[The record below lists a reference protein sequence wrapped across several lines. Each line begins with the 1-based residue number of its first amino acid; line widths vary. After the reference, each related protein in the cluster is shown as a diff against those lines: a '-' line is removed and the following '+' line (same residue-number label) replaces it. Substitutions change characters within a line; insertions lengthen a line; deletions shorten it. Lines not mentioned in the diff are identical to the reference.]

1 MRIAAIDVGSN
12 SIKLVVAEALG
23 DGSLVALAREK
34 DVVRLGRETLEK
46 KHLDAEAVRRA
57 IDAIAR
63 FRSIAASLGAERIIA
78 VATASVREAD
88 NAAQF
93 VAEVE
98 RQTGIHVEILSGIEE
113 ARLIGLAAMQCVPH
127 ARSFVNIDIGG
138 GSTEISSFEDGAPAQ
153 LFSVKIGAVR
163 LTERF
168 IRHDPPTAEE
178 LNALRDEIWRALE
191 RPHRERRHV
200 AWDAATGTSGT
211 ILAIG
216 EALHGES
223 HQGARRGGL
232 EVRLADL
239 ERFNRQLCIM
249 TMEQRREAAGLSAQ
263 RAEIIV
269 AGGLILEETMRAFGI
284 ASLTTCE
291 WALRE
296 GVILDRLREWATG
309 IQSVAD
315 ARMVGVLGV
324 ARRFGYEA
332 EHAATVA
339 RLAGTL
345 FDQLASQGKL
355 DRALRPLLIAAA
367 LLHDVGYIVAHE
379 SHHKHSLYLIKHAE
393 LTGFSEEERNV
404 IANIARYHRGAL
416 PKEKHPEYA
425 TLDVKARDAVWKL
438 ASILR
443 LAEALDRN
451 HDGRVRAVRLEA
463 TEDRAILVLECGAD
477 CRREA
482 EEAARRGEMFEQAFG
497 LRLDC
502 KVEAA
507 LRSDS
512 PPESES
518 ART

>member
-12 SIKLVVAEALG
+12 SIKLIVAEAMT
-23 DGSLVALAREK
+23 DGSFVPLAREK

-46 KHLDAEAVRRA
+46 RHLDADATRRA
-57 IDAIAR
+57 IEAIAR
-63 FRSIAASLGAERIIA
+63 FRAIAASLGAERLIA

-98 RQTGIHVEILSGIEE
+98 RQTGVHVEILSGIEE

-127 ARSFVNIDIGG
+127 ARSFINIDIGG
-138 GSTEISSFEDGAPAQ
+138 GSTEISSFKDSAPTQ

-168 IRHDPPTAEE
+168 IQHDPPSEE
-178 LNALRDEIWRALE
+178 EINALRDEIWRALE
-191 RPHRERRHV
+191 RPRRERSDII
-200 AWDAATGTSGT
+200 WDAATGTSGT

-232 EVRLADL
+232 EIRLPDL
-239 ERFNRQLCIM
+239 ERFNRQLSTM
-249 TMEQRREAAGLSAQ
+249 TLEQRREVADLSVQ

-284 ASLTTCE
+284 QSLLTCE

-296 GVILDRLREWATG
+296 GVILDRLREMVG
-309 IQSVAD
+309 RMPNVAD
-315 ARMVGVLGV
+315 ARMAGVLGV
-324 ARRFGYEA
+324 AHRFGYEA
-332 EHAATVA
+332 EHAAAVA
-339 RLAGTL
+339 RLAEAI
-345 FDQLASQGKL
+345 FDQLASHGKL
-355 DRALRPLLIAAA
+355 DRSLRPLLMAAA

-393 LTGFSEEERNV
+393 LTGFSEEERNI
-404 IANIARYHRGAL
+404 IANVARYHRGAL
-416 PKEKHPEYA
+416 PKEKHPDYVALNVE
-425 TLDVKARDAVWKL
+425 ARDAVWKL

-451 HDGRVRAVRLEA
+451 HDGRVRSIRLESTQGRA
-463 TEDRAILVLECGAD
+463 TLVLECVAD

-482 EEAARRGEMFEQAFG
+482 EEAMRRREMFEQAFG
-497 LRLDC
+497 LSLDFR
-502 KVEAA
+502 VESPSRNDP
-507 LRSDS
+507 LSDG
-512 PPESES
+512 ESV
-518 ART
+518 